1 MADDFVDPVDW
12 ALANAT
18 GFGVGRMATM
28 RADHRFRKSGRVP
41 CGLRVI
47 DGSQPGLSSR
57 WRLGTASAGPRR
69 LEFHRRLW
77 LVFGEC
83 PSIQVLAIH
92 GPPRAPSG
100 SPRSPFGD
108 EILKLPGSVV
118 QIQTPVAVLEWSLH
132 DRFQSAVFARLKV
145 AYGVPMEE
153 TAE

>member
-1 MADDFVDPVDW
+1 
-12 ALANAT
+12 
-18 GFGVGRMATM
+18 
-28 RADHRFRKSGRVP
+28 
-41 CGLRVI
+41 
-47 DGSQPGLSSR
+47 
-57 WRLGTASAGPRR
+57 
-69 LEFHRRLW
+69 LW

-100 SPRSPFGD
+100 SLRSPFGD

-145 AYGVPMEE
+145 VYGVPMEE